1 MPIPPGHD
9 SKVVKLASGKE
20 LFIDVNDDAGKDAP
34 AIVFMHGLGSSTSFY
49 EATLSDSRLSSTHR
63 LIRYDFDGH
72 GLSPVSALDAADDGG
87 MLSID
92 ELVEDLLAVLKWA
105 GVDKAKAVVGHSMSG
120 LVASTFA
127 ARYPDKVEKLVL
139 LGAMRSLKPEVQTV
153 MLKRAHTVLEHGLSA
168 VVGQVVASALSDHT
182 KATSPLAGALVRTL
196 VLGTKPEGYAA
207 ACRALA
213 AAQDPDY
220 GAVRA
225 ETLVV
230 AGEHDYLS
238 DGATT
243 EHLVSAISGAK
254 RVQLDGIGHWHAV
267 EDPLGLRST
276 LEAFLL

>member
-9 SKVVKLASGKE
+9 SKVVKLANGKE

-34 AIVFMHGLGSSTSFY
+34 ALVFMHGLGSSTSFY
-49 EATLSDSRLSSTHR
+49 EATLADTRLAAKYR

-92 ELVEDLLAVLKWA
+92 ELVEDLAAVLQWA
-105 GVDKAKAVVGHSMSG
+105 RVDRAAAVVGHSMSG

-127 ARYPDKVEKLVL
+127 ARYPDKLDKLVL
-139 LGAMRSLKPEVQTV
+139 LGAMRSLTPEVQTA

-168 VVGQVVASALSDHT
+168 VVNQVVSSALSDRT
-182 KATSPLAGALVRTL
+182 KATVPLARALVRTL

-220 GAVRA
+220 GAIRA
-225 ETLVV
+225 KTLVV
-230 AGEHDYLS
+230 AGEFDYLS
-238 DGATT
+238 NGETTGRLVGDIAGA
-243 EHLVSAISGAK
+243 E
-254 RVQLDGIGHWHAV
+254 RVQMEGIGHWHAV
-267 EDPLGLRST
+267 EDAVGLRDA
-276 LEAFLL
+276 LEGFLL